1 MIDRTRHG
9 LERAQ
14 KRGIPKL
21 IVNWLIDYGRS
32 TRRRGANVYFFDKF
46 SRRQLQ
52 KDIGR
57 LAYKRL
63 EDMLNAYV
71 VVSDCG
77 KVITAGWRYKRIR
90 T

>member
-1 MIDRTRHG
+1 MIDCTKHG
-9 LERAQ
+9 SYRAQ

-21 IVNWLIDYGRS
+21 IVNWLIDYGQS

-46 SRRQLQ
+46 SRKQLQ
-52 KDIGR
+52 NDIGK

-77 KVITAGWRYKRIR
+77 KVITAGWRYKRFR

>member
-1 MIDRTRHG
+1 MIDCTRHG

-14 KRGIPKL
+14 RRGIPKL
-21 IVNWLIDYGRS
+21 ILNWLIDYGQS
-32 TRRRGANVYFFDKF
+32 TRRRGANVYFFDKL
-46 SRRQLQ
+46 SRKKLQ
-52 KDIGR
+52 KDIGS

-63 EDMLNAYV
+63 EAMLNAYV

-77 KVITAGWRYKRIR
+77 NVITAGWRYKRIR